1 MMVLPAQRMFVL
13 LIIPMRMR
21 ADACIHQM
29 MIIAMMMWNAP
40 IISAL
45 LQEKAQ
51 TKMVAFMKVKI
62 QPATMDSHVPLT
74 LADQKDANTKTTTL
88 YAMMELL
95 AQKTCAILPMKMLM
109 QMDVSTPSI
118 MMFAMM
124 TLTALTIYALPLMP
138 TQMKEDAL
146 TVSLA
151 PDVMMVFPVPETD
164 AIQVTKMQ

>member
-1 MMVLPAQRMFVL
+1 MMVLPARRMFVL
-13 LIIPMRMR
+13 LIILMRMR

-88 YAMMELL
+88 CAMMDLL

-118 MMFAMM
+118 MMFVMM
-124 TLTALTIYALPLMP
+124 ELTALTISALLAMTTLMKTDVLTKP
-138 TQMKEDAL
+138 WIPDAMMDL
-146 TVSLA
+146 LA
-151 PDVMMVFPVPETD
+151 LLML
-164 AIQVTKMQ
+164 A